1 MRYFVWYAYV
11 ITGDDVPV
19 HHLGRLCLLWLWG
32 YTGAAS
38 WLCYV
43 RLCFGSVIVMLRL
56 LLRLL
61 RQPGKRLCCGC
72 HAHQERINISAVPV
86 APQVSFQ
93 SLSLSL
99 ANLDSMNSADSVNS
113 KTVGCNCAL

>member
-61 RQPGKRLCCGC
+61 RQPGKRLCYGRP
-72 HAHQERINISAVPV
+72 ASLERINVSAVPMASSV
-86 APQVSFQ
+86 FFQ
-93 SLSLSL
+93 PLSLSL
-99 ANLDSMNSADSVNS
+99 AFPGFS
-113 KTVGCNCAL
+113 KQ